1 MFEKCGFRDVMARI
15 WRYKIFILIVTA
27 LFVILGIGI
36 SAMKSSGQSTLER
49 EGNWIATASYLTED
63 QAATAEGDRSIQFA
77 ATVAGVLGSDYARY
91 QINEILLQAFTKEDI
106 IKYAGLSVPA
116 DEYSSSSLTDLY
128 EVKTTSNT
136 PIFTITIKAKDEQFV
151 NAALK
156 ACTATLEQSVQ
167 SLSEASIKLIG
178 ETTEQTMETVSAAYT
193 PKKMIIAAFGILGLG
208 LSLLVTLFMAMFFPT
223 VNRKEDFALYGVP
236 VLGELPIAKGGENH
250 G

>member
-1 MFEKCGFRDVMARI
+1 M
-15 WRYKIFILIVTA
+15 
-27 LFVILGIGI
+27 
-36 SAMKSSGQSTLER
+36 
-49 EGNWIATASYLTED
+49 
-63 QAATAEGDRSIQFA
+63 
-77 ATVAGVLGSDYARY
+77 
-91 QINEILLQAFTKEDI
+91 
-106 IKYAGLSVPA
+106 
-116 DEYSSSSLTDLY
+116 
-128 EVKTTSNT
+128 
-136 PIFTITIKAKDEQFV
+136 
-151 NAALK
+151 
-156 ACTATLEQSVQ
+156 Q